1 MRPLEDSRTH
11 RKTSWYLVLKG
22 ELDRVLAFFMLII
35 LLPLIVV
42 LLFLV
47 RATSRGP
54 ALYRQTRVG
63 RNGAVF
69 QLYKIRSMRIDA
81 ESSGSGPV
89 WSQECDPRVTKLGRW
104 MRDLHLDELPQLWNV
119 LRGEM
124 SLVGPRPERPE
135 FVSILKQKI
144 PDYEKRL
151 EVLPGITGL
160 AQMNL
165 PPDSDLNS
173 VRKKLH
179 LDLAYI
185 REVSLMLDIRLMVC
199 TFVCLIGLRKE
210 AVVRR
215 MMLDRSDE
223 ILRFQLSGLADEAR
237 RERTAVPIGELSP
250 ESELPMFDMSLQ
262 RAGTR

>member
-1 MRPLEDSRTH
+1 MLPLEDSRMEDSRTH
-11 RKTSWYLVLKG
+11 RKTSGYLVRKG
-22 ELDRVLAFFMLII
+22 VLDRVLAFFMLLF

-54 ALYRQTRVG
+54 ALYRQARVG
-63 RNGAVF
+63 RDGAVF

-89 WSQECDPRVTKLGRW
+89 WSQACDPRVTKLGRW

-165 PPDSDLNS
+165 SQ
-173 VRKKLH
+173 
-179 LDLAYI
+179 
-185 REVSLMLDIRLMVC
+185 EVL
-199 TFVCLIGLRKE
+199 G
-210 AVVRR
+210 R
-215 MMLDRSDE
+215 M
-223 ILRFQLSGLADEAR
+223 A
-237 RERTAVPIGELSP
+237 
-250 ESELPMFDMSLQ
+250 
-262 RAGTR
+262 

>member
-1 MRPLEDSRTH
+1 MRPLEDSLTH
-11 RKTSWYLVLKG
+11 RKTSGYLVHKG
-22 ELDRVLAFFMLII
+22 ELDRVMAFFMLIP

-47 RATSRGP
+47 RITSRGP
-54 ALYRQTRVG
+54 ALYRQARVG
-63 RNGAVF
+63 KNGAVF

-89 WSQECDPRVTKLGRW
+89 WSQACDPRVTKLGRW

-144 PDYEKRL
+144 LDYEKRL
-151 EVLPGITGL
+151 DVLPGITGL

-215 MMLDRSDE
+215 MRLDRSDE
-223 ILRFQLSGLADEAR
+223 ILQFQLTGLADEDP
-237 RERTAVPIGELSP
+237 RERTAVPIGELIP
-250 ESELPMFDMSLQ
+250 ESELPLFDLPLQ
-262 RAGTR
+262 SAGTR

>member
-1 MRPLEDSRTH
+1 MRPLEDFRTH
-11 RKTSWYLVLKG
+11 RKTSGYLVCKG
-22 ELDRVLAFFMLII
+22 ELDRVMAFFMLII
-35 LLPLIVV
+35 LLPLIVI

-47 RATSRGP
+47 RATSPGP
-54 ALYRQTRVG
+54 ALYRQSRVG

-89 WSQECDPRVTKLGRW
+89 WSQACDPRVTKLGRW
-104 MRDLHLDELPQLWNV
+104 IRDLHLDELPQLWNV

-199 TFVCLIGLRKE
+199 TFVCLIGWRKE

-215 MMLDRSDE
+215 LMLDRSDE
-223 ILRFQLSGLADEAR
+223 ILRFQMSGVAEEAP
-237 RERTAVPIGELSP
+237 RERTTVPIGEVFP
-250 ESELPMFDMSLQ
+250 ESEHPMFDSPLQ
-262 RAGTR
+262 SAGTR